1 MVTPVYPVLVLN
13 VQSPSLKKKGILGR
27 LSLKH
32 LLRKVFPKMSHLKM
46 QDSQRSSQHPTMTST
61 SNSQSFGPPPP
72 IIKLTMEQ
80 EFKMRRIED
89 ALNNPDTKKEDMIT
103 VFLALQRQCFVL
115 GNNMNQL
122 LKQWQNPP
130 LTTPEGK

>member
-1 MVTPVYPVLVLN
+1 
-13 VQSPSLKKKGILGR
+13 
-27 LSLKH
+27 
-32 LLRKVFPKMSHLKM
+32 
-46 QDSQRSSQHPTMTST
+46 
-61 SNSQSFGPPPP
+61 
-72 IIKLTMEQ
+72 MEQ